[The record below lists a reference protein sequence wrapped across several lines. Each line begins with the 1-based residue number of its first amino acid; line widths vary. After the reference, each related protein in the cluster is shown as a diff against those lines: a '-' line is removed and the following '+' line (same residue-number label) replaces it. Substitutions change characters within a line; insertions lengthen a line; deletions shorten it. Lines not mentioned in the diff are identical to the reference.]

1 MLSLKFR
8 YKEVHFEFCPRL
20 TPLELKGRWSVMCYA
35 FANDSNPLVK
45 TRTGANL

>member
-20 TPLELKGRWSVMCYA
+20 TPLELKR
-35 FANDSNPLVK
+35 PLVSYVLCICQRLGLGQ
-45 TRTGANL
+45 TFDGVLRR